1 MYYILDL
8 TNNNFIYKYSQSSK
22 IIHKFTTIDEAKKCI
37 NSRLK
42 IYHTIGRP
50 KVYEEYE
57 IIEIIAD
64 TISKG

>member
-1 MYYILDL
+1 MYYILDI
-8 TNNNFIYKYSQSSK
+8 TNNNFIYRYHRDNK
-22 IIHKFTTIDEAKKCI
+22 ILHGFTTIDEAEKCI
-37 NSRLK
+37 NFRLK
-42 IYHTIGRP
+42 LYSRIGKS